1 MAMDLT
7 FIRQGYKDKG
17 LEKED
22 LNADPIIQFKSWFE
36 DAKKSEPIPTAMSLS
51 TVNNNGEPTLRT
63 VLLKLF
69 DQRGFVFFTNYK
81 SRKASHITDNP
92 NVAVLF
98 NWVALER
105 QVTITGVAEKIKTKE
120 SIKYF
125 MSRPRG
131 SQLGAWV
138 SDQSSVLSSRKIL
151 ELELKEMKRKFSDGE
166 IPLPDFW
173 GGYRIIPKSFEF
185 WQGRPNRLHDR
196 FIYSMQSNEL
206 WKIDRIAP

>member
-1 MAMDLT
+1 LT

-17 LEKED
+17 LDKED

-69 DQRGFVFFTNYK
+69 DKKGFVFFTNYK
-81 SRKASHITDNP
+81 SRKADHITDNP

-105 QVTITGVAEKIKTKE
+105 QVSITGVAEKIKTKE

-151 ELELKEMKRKFSDGE
+151 ELKLEEMKRKFSDGE

-173 GGYRIIPKSFEF
+173 GGYRIIPKTFEF

>member
-1 MAMDLT
+1 MDLT
-7 FIRQGYKDKG
+7 FIRQGYENKG
-17 LEKED
+17 LAKEE
-22 LNADPIIQFKSWFE
+22 LNADPFIQFESWFE
-36 DAKKSEPIPTAMSLS
+36 GAKKAEPIPTAMSLA
-51 TVNNNGEPTLRT
+51 TVNEKGEPAVRT

-69 DQRGFVFFTNYK
+69 DQQGFVFFTNYK
-81 SRKASHITDNP
+81 SRKAVHISNNS

-98 NWVALER
+98 NWVAMER
-105 QVTITGVAEKIKTKE
+105 QISINGVAEKIETKE

-125 MSRPRG
+125 LSRPRG

-151 ELELKEMKRKFSDGE
+151 EMKLEEMKRKFSQGK

-173 GGYRIIPKSFEF
+173 GGYRIKPKSFEF

-196 FIYSMQSNEL
+196 FLYSKQSDES
-206 WKIDRIAP
+206 WTIDRIAP

>member
-1 MAMDLT
+1 MDLT
-7 FIRQGYKDKG
+7 FIRQGYEDKG
-17 LEKED
+17 LDKED
-22 LNADPIIQFKSWFE
+22 LNADPIIQFESWFE
-36 DAKKSEPIPTAMSLS
+36 EAKKSEPIPTAMSLS

-69 DQRGFVFFTNYK
+69 DKKGFVFFTNYK
-81 SRKASHITDNP
+81 SRKADHITVNP
-92 NVAVLF
+92 NVAMLF
-98 NWVALER
+98 NWVAIER
-105 QVTITGVAEKIKTKE
+105 QVSITGVAEKIKTKE

-151 ELELKEMKRKFSDGE
+151 ELKLEEMKRKFSDGE

-173 GGYRIIPKSFEF
+173 GGYRIIPKTFEF

-196 FIYSMQSNEL
+196 FIYSKQSNEL

>member
-1 MAMDLT
+1 MDLT
-7 FIRQGYKDKG
+7 FIRQEYEDKG
-17 LEKED
+17 LDKED
-22 LNADPIIQFKSWFE
+22 LNADPFLQFESWLE
-36 DAKKSEPIPTAMSLS
+36 KAKEKESIPTAMSLS

-69 DQRGFVFFTNYK
+69 DKNGFVFFTNYK
-81 SRKASHITDNP
+81 SRKADHIEENR
-92 NVAVLF
+92 NVAALF
-98 NWVALER
+98 NWMALER
-105 QVTITGVAEKIKTKE
+105 QVSINGVAEKIESKE

-151 ELELKEMKRKFSDGE
+151 EMKLEEMKRKFSDRE

-173 GGYRIIPKSFEF
+173 GGYRIKPKTFEF

-196 FIYSMQSNEL
+196 FKYLKQGNDSWI
-206 WKIDRIAP
+206 IDRIAP

>member
-36 DAKKSEPIPTAMSLS
+36 DAKKSEQIPTAMSLS
-51 TVNNNGEPTLRT
+51 TVNYNGEPTLRT

-81 SRKASHITDNP
+81 SRKAGHITDNP

-105 QVTITGVAEKIKTKE
+105 QVTITGVAEKIKIKE
-120 SIKYF
+120 SKKYF

-151 ELELKEMKRKFSDGE
+151 ELKLKEMKRKFSDGE

>member
-1 MAMDLT
+1 MDLT
-7 FIRQGYKDKG
+7 FIRQGYEDKS
-17 LEKED
+17 LDKED
-22 LNADPIIQFKSWFE
+22 LNVDPIIQFESWYQE
-36 DAKKSEPIPTAMSLS
+36 AKKAEPIPTAMSLS
-51 TVNNNGEPTLRT
+51 TVNNNGEPKLRT

-69 DQRGFVFFTNYK
+69 DKKGFVFFTNYK
-81 SRKASHITDNP
+81 SRKADHIKDNP

-98 NWVALER
+98 NWIALER
-105 QVTITGVAEKIKTKE
+105 QVCISGVAEKVKTKE

-151 ELELKEMKRKFSDGE
+151 ELKLEEIKRKFSDGE

-173 GGYRIIPKSFEF
+173 GGYRIIPKTFEF

-196 FIYSMQSNEL
+196 FTYSKRSNEL

>member
-1 MAMDLT
+1 MDLT
-7 FIRQGYKDKG
+7 FIRQGYKNNG
-17 LEKED
+17 LGKDD
-22 LNADPIIQFKSWFE
+22 LNADPITQFEAWFE
-36 DAKKSEPIPTAMSLS
+36 EAKESEPIPTAMSLS
-51 TVNNNGEPTLRT
+51 TVNSNGEPALRT

-69 DQRGFVFFTNYK
+69 DKKGFVFFTNYK
-81 SRKASHITDNP
+81 SKKADHISGNH

-98 NWVALER
+98 NWIAMER
-105 QVTITGVAEKIKTKE
+105 QVSINGVAEKIKTKE

-151 ELELKEMKRKFSDGE
+151 EVKLEEMKRKFSDDE
-166 IPLPDFW
+166 IPIPNFW
-173 GGYRIIPKSFEF
+173 GGYRIIPKTFEF

-196 FIYSMQSNEL
+196 FRYSKQSNDL
-206 WKIDRIAP
+206 WKIDRISP

>member
-1 MAMDLT
+1 MT
-7 FIRQGYKDKG
+7 FIRQGYEDKG
-17 LEKED
+17 LDKED
-22 LNADPIIQFKSWFE
+22 LNADPIIQFESWFKE
-36 DAKKSEPIPTAMSLS
+36 AKKSEPIPTAMSLS

-69 DQRGFVFFTNYK
+69 DKKGFVFFTNYK
-81 SRKASHITDNP
+81 SRKADHITDNP

-105 QVTITGVAEKIKTKE
+105 QVSITGVAEKIKTKE

-138 SDQSSVLSSRKIL
+138 SDQKSVLSSRKIL
-151 ELELKEMKRKFSDGE
+151 ELKLEEMKRKFSDGE

-173 GGYRIIPKSFEF
+173 GGYRIIPKTFEF

-196 FIYSMQSNEL
+196 FIYLKLSNEI
-206 WKIDRIAP
+206 WEIDRIAP

>member
-1 MAMDLT
+1 MT
-7 FIRQGYKDKG
+7 FIRQGYEDKS
-17 LEKED
+17 LDKED
-22 LNADPIIQFKSWFE
+22 LNADPIIQFGSWFKE
-36 DAKKSEPIPTAMSLS
+36 AKKSEPIPTAMSLS

-69 DQRGFVFFTNYK
+69 DKEGFVFFTNYK
-81 SRKASHITDNP
+81 SRKADNITDNP

-98 NWVALER
+98 NWIAMER
-105 QVTITGVAEKIKTKE
+105 QVSISGVAEKVKTKE

-151 ELELKEMKRKFSDGE
+151 ELKLEEIKRKFSDGE

-173 GGYRIIPKSFEF
+173 GGYRIIPKTFEF

-206 WKIDRIAP
+206 WNIDRIAP

>member
-1 MAMDLT
+1 MT
-7 FIRQGYKDKG
+7 FIRQGYKNMG
-17 LEKED
+17 LDKED
-22 LNADPIIQFKSWFE
+22 LNADPIIQFESWFE
-36 DAKKSEPIPTAMSLS
+36 EAKKVEPIPTAMSLA
-51 TVNNNGEPTLRT
+51 TVNNIGEPTLRT

-69 DQRGFVFFTNYK
+69 DKKGFIFFTNYK
-81 SRKASHITDNP
+81 SRKADHITDNP

-105 QVTITGVAEKIKTKE
+105 QVSITGVAEKIKTKE

-125 MSRPRG
+125 ISRPRG

-151 ELELKEMKRKFSDGE
+151 EMKLEEMKHKFSDGE

-173 GGYRIIPKSFEF
+173 GGYRIIPKTFEF
-185 WQGRPNRLHDR
+185 WQGRPNRLHDL
-196 FIYSMQSNEL
+196 FLYSKQSDES
-206 WKIDRIAP
+206 WQIDRIAP